1 MKEEYVN
8 PFLVPAKLVWKKE
21 LGHILELESAE
32 LVSHQFTTEDI
43 TAIIGVSG
51 QLQGS
56 VLYGF
61 SRETAQSAIQTML
74 GDGVDTSDGM
84 ALSALGEI
92 ANMITRNAATNLVE
106 VGYTCSISPPV
117 MLEPMGSRITTVGG
131 SQILVT
137 FTSTVGTLH
146 IRISLYETPD

>member
-1 MKEEYVN
+1 M
-8 PFLVPAKLVWKKE
+8 
-21 LGHILELESAE
+21 
-32 LVSHQFTTEDI
+32 
-43 TAIIGVSG
+43 
-51 QLQGS
+51 QGS

-61 SRETAQSAIQTML
+61 ARETAQSAIQTML

-106 VGYTCSISPPV
+106 VGCTCSISPPM
-117 MLEPMGSRITTVGG
+117 MLELMGSRITTVGG